1 MNFLELAT
9 EARTC
14 RRFDESKPLTE
25 NNLRW
30 LVECARV
37 TPSARNAQELRFILV
52 THGSVCDR
60 LFSLTRWAG
69 ALKDWNG
76 PEKGERPSAF
86 IAVLMPQKG
95 GDLLWADTGMAC
107 QTIQLAATSRGWGAC
122 VMQSF
127 DHNAAPGLLNVPEEF
142 KIALLVALGV
152 AKEKRVVD
160 EMPIDGSFAYWRDKE
175 QTHHVPKRSIDELIL
190 RVVSE

>member
-1 MNFLELAT
+1 MDFLELAT

-30 LVECARV
+30 LIKCARV
-37 TPSARNAQELRFILV
+37 TPSTRNAQELRFILV
-52 THGSVCDR
+52 TQGAVCDR
-60 LFSLTRWAG
+60 LFPLTRWAG
-69 ALKDWNG
+69 ALKDWDG
-76 PEKGERPSAF
+76 PEKGERPTAF

-95 GDLLWADTGMAC
+95 GDLLWVDTGMAC

-127 DHNAAPGLLNVPEEF
+127 DHKAASELLAPPEEF
-142 KIALLVALGV
+142 KIVLLIALGV
-152 AKEKRVVD
+152 AGEKRVVD
-160 EMPIDGSFAYWRDKE
+160 EMPIDGSFVYWRDKE

-190 RVVSE
+190 RVAE